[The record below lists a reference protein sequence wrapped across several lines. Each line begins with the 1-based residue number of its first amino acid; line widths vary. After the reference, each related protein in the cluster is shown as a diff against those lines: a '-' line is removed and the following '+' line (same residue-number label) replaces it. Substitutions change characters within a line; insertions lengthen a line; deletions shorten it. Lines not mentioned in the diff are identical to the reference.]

1 MFLYDRGLL
10 YCCTQHSHSHN
21 LATVLYFCFQIQSKF
36 LLTTQLSVE
45 GPIRMKEEYVEGL
58 IEIPRINE
66 ESLPEQLKGLLGQTA
81 GALQQL
87 PSPIRDAVSEGL
99 KLPLSKYTGLHTLLA
114 IC

>member
-1 MFLYDRGLL
+1 
-10 YCCTQHSHSHN
+10 
-21 LATVLYFCFQIQSKF
+21 
-36 LLTTQLSVE
+36 
-45 GPIRMKEEYVEGL
+45 MKEEYVEGL

-87 PSPIRDAVSEGL
+87 PSPIRDVVSEGL
-99 KLPLSKYTGLHTLLA
+99 KVPLGKYAGLHTLVA